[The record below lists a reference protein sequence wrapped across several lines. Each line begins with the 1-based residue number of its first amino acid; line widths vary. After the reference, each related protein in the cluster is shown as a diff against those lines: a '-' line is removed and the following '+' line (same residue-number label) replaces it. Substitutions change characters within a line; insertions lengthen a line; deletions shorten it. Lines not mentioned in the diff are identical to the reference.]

1 MDRKKFIKGLS
12 CLPVA
17 ATLLSFTGVK
27 PEHSKYKYCRPN
39 QGYIPKFDDARSKKV
54 ILLVHCFLNQSA
66 RIDKYASFPAVIS
79 PVIQELLKRGIGM
92 VQLPCPETQIL
103 SLARDG
109 NIYKLLSE
117 PDARNELKTYA
128 DQVLELVHE
137 YQKWD
142 FKVLGLLGNDG
153 SPCCGVNNHYDE
165 GQKPGPGVF
174 IQELKSALAEC
185 NPAIQMVGITDIT
198 TEEAIKAID
207 KWDKA

>member
-17 ATLLSFTGVK
+17 ATLLSFTGEK
-27 PEHSKYKYCRPN
+27 SEYSKSKIYPLNK
-39 QGYIPKFDDARSKKV
+39 GYIPKFNDARSKKV

-66 RIDKYASFPAVIS
+66 RIDKYASFPAAIS

-92 VQLPCPETQIL
+92 IQLPCPETQIL
-103 SLARDG
+103 GLARDG
-109 NIYKLLSE
+109 EIYDLLSE

-128 DQVLELVHE
+128 NQVLELVNE

-153 SPCCGVNNHYDE
+153 SPCCGVNNHYDK
-165 GQKPGPGVF
+165 GQKPGSGVF
-174 IQELKSALAEC
+174 IQELKSVLAGC
-185 NPAIQMVGITDIT
+185 NPTIQMKGITDT
-198 TEEAIKAID
+198 TAEEAIRFID
-207 KWDKA
+207 EWDKV